1 MGDGPA
7 ADSPA
12 TYHTPQ
18 RSTPDRTAEVA
29 NVAPTVD
36 RAVEAESV
44 RNEHS
49 DRRPLFTAITEACG
63 ELGTQHLPG
72 CADKNCWSR
81 MRESLEEED
90 LSEAE
95 LPKFRS
101 LKNAQ
106 AIRQVKLGRLLCSI
120 LRHRARYMRI
130 PINKEGYVPLDVL
143 ISHPLLDTYAV
154 EEILDLTRN
163 DAKRRY
169 KVVRDSNN
177 KLHIRCQNGHAQ
189 CMPVDIK
196 FEEIAADK
204 LPAHVAHCTMRA
216 NLYGILEGGLSCA
229 SRQYVHLL
237 DSVPEPGEVLPGA
250 RGENGAVVIVD
261 TKAATAAGVRFFR
274 SENGVLL
281 AKRKS
286 GHHRGNAIPATAIAE
301 ARYHPSGE
309 RVYPATDKVSFM
321 EQHGN
326 YGPRADEPVFPEEV
340 QDPGPIPEPRT
351 VENVDTAEFPRADV
365 SYDQK
370 PPEHRPRYLRCV
382 KTTTGKSYLVRGTIA
397 NMESSVK
404 FLLDTGANMN
414 IIPMDIFV
422 RIPDGLRPKLEPSK
436 YGIEVGDGREMVVKG
451 IATTKVKIGN
461 ESYEA
466 KFYVTDLGAQAV
478 LGTSFM
484 VDYAVKISLG
494 EPPYCTVRGERV
506 PMIVSGD
513 VSQRVCI
520 LNAVTIAP
528 YQEMNIPVQ
537 VKNPVLSEGCELFEP
552 TMTLRRKHGVMAPGM
567 LVDVQQNPLTVRL
580 YNPNAQAVR
589 LHPKTCVGV
598 LKAADEIKPVHSC
611 HQVLQDLGIVTELR
625 DELERKDSKEEILGT
640 DIQEE
645 HKVREEKFVATKQKS
660 LAAILEEE
668 KEDVTREPERHEQP
682 YWKENDV
689 KAHIA
694 DLYKRS
700 IAGVPREFHESIR
713 KLVNEYEDIFARD
726 PGDIGRTNLIVH
738 DIYTGRAAPVHQRAR
753 RISPEEHEAMKKAV
767 ENLHAVGI
775 IEPSRSEWAS
785 NVRMVRKKDGSWRMC
800 VDYRDLNEKTK
811 IRDPY
816 PLPRIDAMLD
826 NLSGAKMFSSLDLIW
841 GYHQVPLTEEAKQRT
856 AFITPQMSPSHWQ
869 YIYMPFG
876 LRDAPATFQRL
887 VDKMLTSVQYDFV
900 MAYLDDIIVKGDD
913 VESSLRNLREVFDRI
928 RSAGLKLKPSK
939 CELFREEIA
948 YLGHIINQHGL
959 KTDPKKIEAVKNWPI
974 PIYLTDVRGFI
985 GLCSYYRRFIK
996 DFGEK
1001 VKPLSQLTTRTSDHV
1016 WREEHT
1022 EAFKEMKAALT
1033 SSPLLAHPREG
1044 SEYILDTDAS
1054 TWAIGAVLSQNQPNA
1069 AGHMEE
1075 RPIAYA
1081 SRLLLPRELNYC
1093 TRKRELLAIY
1103 EWIQYF
1109 QHYLAGQKFTVR
1121 TDHDSL
1127 KGINSLAKVPSQFAR
1142 WIDYLNAFTFEIK
1155 VRPGR
1160 LHSNADFLSRM
1171 FGDCFCKNRDV
1182 FERTESA
1189 REALRNEPVVD
1200 WEMFEKCAREVAAR
1214 RIRTPREEIIKV
1226 SDEGALRDL
1235 TEHDLQDQAE
1245 LATKIDKFE
1254 HERLKRRATKALK
1267 GSKENAHEKPRL
1279 NVHAAAPQTT
1289 LTIEPHWTKEEIENA
1304 QQVDEDLALLYK
1316 NKKENLGKP
1325 TQIQISGMSAAGKA
1339 YMRDWSMIE
1348 LKGGLLYRYYE
1359 DATRSQAYWRL
1370 LIPSCYQQ
1378 EIVQKLHEKGIACHQ
1393 GYQRTLKNIRLRYDW
1408 YDIRSHV
1415 RVYTRACAVCQRKR
1429 TRNVNTRH
1437 HMTGHLPGYRGER
1450 VNMDVCGPFTVTPLG
1465 NKYLLVICDSF
1476 TRYAAAVPVQ
1486 DTKATT
1492 LADAFLRGWCNI
1504 FGFPTEVHTDHGTYF
1519 TSEFWKE
1526 MCSKLNMK
1534 HTLGSALRPQSNGQ
1548 NERVIRSV
1556 QESLRVALNGHKK
1569 TDWDVRS
1576 SYATAAYNFTPNATT
1591 QFTPHELMFGEL
1603 PQMEV
1608 DFIFPKEEPARSTP
1622 AEFLQTLLQK
1632 MKETFITVRRNLRK
1646 TMELRKERYDS
1657 SIRTRN
1663 YKIGDAVSL
1672 KKAIKLVGNDKL
1684 ADKYEGPYYILS
1696 IWENGTI
1703 RIQLTARTAPK
1714 LVHVDR
1720 VEPWESDE
1728 ELPLPDWVAGAVK
1741 KYAPAKQEIGV
1752 QVSLD
1757 LLRGEVIAVRSA
1769 PALNF
1774 SLSPTKPRETKFH
1787 FCQVCDE
1794 PELNQA
1800 GVFRSFSRIG
1810 WCHVCRAT
1818 PKWHRKTQP
1827 ARCAEDAYFH
1837 LKKQVNLRKRDG
1849 WID

>member
-1 MGDGPA
+1 M
-7 ADSPA
+7 DSQVARP
-12 TYHTPQ
+12 TPQ
-18 RSTPDRTAEVA
+18 GNSSAGAVAANSTM
-29 NVAPTVD
+29 
-36 RAVEAESV
+36 AVTSESAGVEPV

-49 DRRPLFTAITEACG
+49 ERKPLFTAITEACG
-63 ELGTQHLPG
+63 ELGAQHLPG
-72 CADKNCWSR
+72 CCEKNCW
-81 MRESLEEED
+81 MKAIDDMEQEGAREFDAPTFRAATAQQSFRRVR
-90 LSEAE
+90 LS
-95 LPKFRS
+95 
-101 LKNAQ
+101 
-106 AIRQVKLGRLLCSI
+106 RLLSSI
-120 LRHRARYMRI
+120 LRHRAKHLRL
-130 PINKEGYVPLDVL
+130 PINKEGYVSVELL
-143 ISHPLLDTYAV
+143 MQHPVLDTYNI
-154 EEILDLTRN
+154 EEVLDLVKT
-163 DAKRRY
+163 DEKKRY
-169 KVVRDSNN
+169 KVVRDSDD
-177 KLHIRCQNGHAQ
+177 KLHIRAQNGHSRFLD
-189 CMPVDIK
+189 VDIK
-196 FEEIAADK
+196 FQEVKPEE
-204 LPAHVAHCTMRA
+204 LPEHVAHCTMRG
-216 NLYGILEGGLSCA
+216 NIYSILERGLGSMD
-229 SRQYVHLL
+229 RRYIHLR
-237 DSVPEPGEVLPGA
+237 DDIPEPGEVLPGEK
-250 RGENGAVVIVD
+250 GENGAVVIIRV
-261 TKAATAAGVRFFR
+261 KFAAKMGTQFFR
-274 SENGVLL
+274 AENGVLM
-281 AKRKS
+281 ARCKGPKQRWT
-286 GHHRGNAIPATAIAE
+286 AIPAVAIAE
-301 ARYHPSGE
+301 IRHHPSGE
-309 RVYPATDKVSFM
+309 RVYPTKNGLNFM
-321 EQHGN
+321 ER
-326 YGPRADEPVFPEEV
+326 YGRYDAMEDEPVFPEEV
-340 QDPGPIPEPRT
+340 VAAEPIPDPRPVDQ
-351 VENVDTAEFPRADV
+351 VEVGEFARADV
-365 SYDQK
+365 SYDKEQAD
-370 PPEHRPRYLRCV
+370 RQPRYLRCV
-382 KTTTGKSYLVRGTIA
+382 KTTTGKSYLVRGTLA
-397 NMESSVK
+397 NMDASIK

-414 IIPMDIFV
+414 IIPMDVFV
-422 RIPDGLRPKLEPSK
+422 RIPDTLRPKLEPSK
-436 YGIEVGDGREMVVKG
+436 YGIEVGDGREMAVKG

-461 ESYEA
+461 ESFEA
-466 KFYVTDLGAQAV
+466 KFYVTDVGAQAV

-494 EPPYCTVRGERV
+494 EPPYCTIRGERV

-513 VSQRVCI
+513 VSQRVCVMKP
-520 LNAVTIAP
+520 VTIGP
-528 YQEMNIPVQ
+528 YQEAHIPVQ
-537 VKNPVLSEGCELFEP
+537 VKYPDKSGCCELFEP
-552 TMTLRRKHGVMAPGM
+552 TSTLRRKHGVIAPGM
-567 LVDVQQNPLTVRL
+567 LVDVQQNPFVIRV
-580 YNPNAQAVR
+580 YNPNAQTVR
-589 LHPKTCVGV
+589 LRPMTCVG
-598 LKAADEIKPVHSC
+598 LIKPTDEIKPVSSC
-611 HQVLQDLGIVTELR
+611 HQVLNELGVTEEIQAILQ
-625 DELERKDSKEEILGT
+625 KEEERGT
-640 DIQEE
+640 VVQDEQTTGSQALVRPKQEDLTVIPE
-645 HKVREEKFVATKQKS
+645 EDEEKINTT
-660 LAAILEEE
+660 
-668 KEDVTREPERHEQP
+668 VTSEQP
-682 YWKENDV
+682 YWKENNV
-689 KAHIA
+689 REHLA

-700 IAGVPREFHESIR
+700 IAGVPSEFHDRIR
-713 KLVNEYEDIFARD
+713 DLVNEYEDIFAKN

-753 RISPEEHEAMKKAV
+753 RFSPEEHEAMKKTV
-767 ENLHAVGI
+767 ENLYAVGI
-775 IEPSRSEWAS
+775 VEPSRSEWAS
-785 NVRMVRKKDGSWRMC
+785 NVRMVKKKDGSWRMC

-811 IRDPY
+811 IKDPY

-826 NLSGAKMFSSLDLIW
+826 NLAGAKMFSSLDLIW
-841 GYHQVPLTEEAKQRT
+841 GYHQVPLTEEAKLRT

-887 VDKMLTSVQYDFV
+887 VDKMLMSVQYDFV

-939 CELFREEIA
+939 CELFRQEIA
-948 YLGHIINQHGL
+948 YLGHVINQHGL
-959 KTDPKKIEAVKNWPI
+959 KTDPKKVEAVKNWPV

-996 DFGEK
+996 NFGEK
-1001 VKPLSQLTTRTSDHV
+1001 VKPLSQLTMRTSDHV

-1022 EAFKEMKAALT
+1022 ESFNEMKQALT

-1044 SEYILDTDAS
+1044 CEYILDTDAS
-1054 TWAIGAVLSQNQPNA
+1054 TWAIGAVLSQMQPNA
-1069 AGHMEE
+1069 AGHLEE

-1127 KGINSLAKVPSQFAR
+1127 KGIHSLAKVPSQFAR
-1142 WIDYLNAFTFEIK
+1142 WIDYLNGFTFEIK

-1160 LHSNADFLSRM
+1160 VHSNADFLSRL

-1214 RIRTPREEIIKV
+1214 RIRSPREEIIKV
-1226 SDEGALRDL
+1226 SDDGALKDL
-1235 TEHDLQDQAE
+1235 TEHDLQDQVE

-1254 HERLKRRATKALK
+1254 YDRLKRRVNKTLK
-1267 GSKENAHEKPRL
+1267 GSKENAHERPRL
-1279 NVHAAAPQTT
+1279 NVHSSAPKTT
-1289 LTIEPHWTKEEIENA
+1289 MTIEPHWTKDEIEAA
-1304 QQVDEDLALLYK
+1304 QQADEDLQLIYK
-1316 NKKENLGKP
+1316 HKKDNLGKP
-1325 TQIQISGMSAAGKA
+1325 THVQTSGLSAAGKT
-1339 YMRDWSMIE
+1339 YVRDWSMIE
-1348 LKGGLLYRYYE
+1348 LRNGLLYRYFE

-1378 EIVQKLHEKGIACHQ
+1378 EIVQKLHETGIACHQ
-1393 GYQRTLKNIRLRYDW
+1393 GYQRTLKNIKLRYDW

-1437 HMTGHLPGYRGER
+1437 RMTGHLPGYRGER

-1476 TRYAAAVPVQ
+1476 TRYAAAVPVP

-1519 TSEFWKE
+1519 TSEFWKD

-1569 TDWDVRS
+1569 TDWDVRA
-1576 SYATAAYNFTPNATT
+1576 SYATAAYNFTPNSTT

-1608 DFIFPKEEPARSTP
+1608 DFIFPREEPARSTP
-1622 AEFLQTLLQK
+1622 AEFLQDLLKK
-1632 MKETFITVRRNLRK
+1632 MKETFMTVRKNLRK
-1646 TMELRKERYDS
+1646 AMELRKDRYDS
-1657 SIRTRN
+1657 GIKTRN
-1663 YKIGDAVSL
+1663 YQIGDAVSL

-1696 IWENGTI
+1696 VWENGTI
-1703 RIQLTARTAPK
+1703 RIQLTARAAPK

-1720 VEPWESDE
+1720 VEPWESDDGRVE
-1728 ELPLPDWVAGAVK
+1728 LPDWVATAVK
-1741 KYAPAKQEIGV
+1741 KYAPAKQEVGV

-1769 PALNF
+1769 PNLNF
-1774 SLSPTKPRETKFH
+1774 SLSPTKPRETEFPI
-1787 FCQVCDE
+1787 CRVCEE
-1794 PELNQA
+1794 PKLNES
-1800 GVFRSFSRIG
+1800 GVFRSFSRLG

-1818 PKWHRKTQP
+1818 PTWHRKTQP
-1827 ARCAEDAYFH
+1827 ERRLEDARFRI
-1837 LKKQVNLRKRDG
+1837 KKHFSRNDRQHWVD
-1849 WID
+1849 